1 MSMPFQGEPAY
12 ARPGAKGQ
20 KGEPGLNGIRGEA
33 GVPGEPGFPGQ
44 KGNLGLPGLDVR
56 ILIYLTSISGQSSIP
71 WWYSVMVCTT

>member
-1 MSMPFQGEPAY
+1 MSMPLQGEPAY

-20 KGEPGLNGIRGEA
+20 KGAPGLNGIRGEA

-56 ILIYLTSISGQSSIP
+56 VLTHLTLITGQSSIP
-71 WWYSVMVCTT
+71 WYSAICVT